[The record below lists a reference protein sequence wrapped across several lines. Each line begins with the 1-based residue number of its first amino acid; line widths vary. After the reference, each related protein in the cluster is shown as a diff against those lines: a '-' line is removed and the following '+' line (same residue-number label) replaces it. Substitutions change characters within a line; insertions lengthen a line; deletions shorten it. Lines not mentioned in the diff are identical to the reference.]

1 MVDKT
6 NYAVLSARVLS
17 FVCSE
22 SRPGY
27 QCPGAQMMVTVQH
40 AGSLA
45 SYWQPNHLL
54 PFHAAGPGIGSIV
67 HCQWHTGQSLVS
79 SSTSCAST
87 AVPQAAVFHVPVVK
101 SPVPPAPVPVASTI
115 EPEQPIGYG
124 SFGVVW

>member
-1 MVDKT
+1 
-6 NYAVLSARVLS
+6 
-17 FVCSE
+17 
-22 SRPGY
+22 
-27 QCPGAQMMVTVQH
+27 MMVTVQH

-54 PFHAAGPGIGSIV
+54 PFHAAGGSIV

-79 SSTSCAST
+79 SSTCAST

-101 SPVPPAPVPVASTI
+101 SPALTAPVPVASTI